1 MSSRCSTLHKHDLV
15 SFYFDIATI
24 EYNGLR
30 GYHSLEAA
38 AMADVTLLSEG
49 RHPPGNIYSLM
60 KSELRLYSSYLS
72 SGIDMN

>member
-1 MSSRCSTLHKHDLV
+1 MEFF
-15 SFYFDIATI
+15 SFYQ
-24 EYNGLR
+24 N
-30 GYHSLEAA
+30 LEAV

-49 RHPPGNIYSLM
+49 RQPPGNIYSLI